1 MAYSYILSI
10 DRSIDHISKGLP
22 GFPLL
27 LQLKDGFAK
36 ATTSIIAKVNLRML
50 TIFTLRLI
58 GKSILCAWSLR
69 TYEMAKIKLLSL

>member
-1 MAYSYILSI
+1 MAYSYIL

-36 ATTSIIAKVNLRML
+36 ATTSIIAKVNPRML
-50 TIFTLRLI
+50 TIFTLSLI
-58 GKSILCAWSLR
+58 GKFILCAWSSR
-69 TYEMAKIKLLSL
+69 KFEIAKIKLLSL

>member
-50 TIFTLRLI
+50 TIFTLSLI
-58 GKSILCAWSLR
+58 GKFILRAWSSR
-69 TYEMAKIKLLSL
+69 KFEIAKIKLLYL

>member
-36 ATTSIIAKVNLRML
+36 ATTSIIAKVNPRML
-50 TIFTLRLI
+50 TIFTLSLI
-58 GKSILCAWSLR
+58 GKSILCAWSSR
-69 TYEMAKIKLLSL
+69 KFEIAKIKLLSL